1 MKWTTLYIAV
11 TVTFLS
17 FAFGEAQQESTDKK
31 SEQEVRQM
39 IKNYRTA
46 LLQRDIPA
54 LEKIWADDYVFV
66 NASGEVRNKGNSIAN
81 FESRA
86 TVMESN
92 NEKRNISV
100 RVSQKL

>member
-1 MKWTTLYIAV
+1 MDYAV
-11 TVTFLS
+11 HRRHRYFLS

-39 IKNYRTA
+39 IENYRTA

-66 NASGEVRNKGNSIAN
+66 NASGEVRNQG
-81 FESRA
+81 A
-86 TVMESN
+86 THRKS
-92 NEKRNISV
+92 
-100 RVSQKL
+100 